1 MIFVGWVF
9 LWESQAAHLPN
20 LLGKDL
26 KVILPTLLMGLL
38 GTELTK
44 WDSHSPLFFFFFLPT
59 PIIQQHQPEN
69 ASLPLLFICILTT
82 KASYWLPPDPGGIS
96 LHGPKDR
103 DHTL

>member
-44 WDSHSPLFFFFFLPT
+44 WDSHSPLSFFFFSQLPSSSSISQKMLHF
-59 PIIQQHQPEN
+59 PFY
-69 ASLPLLFICILTT
+69 LF
-82 KASYWLPPDPGGIS
+82 AF
-96 LHGPKDR
+96 
-103 DHTL
+103 

>member
-9 LWESQAAHLPN
+9 LWESQAAYLPN

-44 WDSHSPLFFFFFLPT
+44 WDSHSPLSFFVCFSPNSHHPSSISQKMLHFPFY
-59 PIIQQHQPEN
+59 
-69 ASLPLLFICILTT
+69 LF
-82 KASYWLPPDPGGIS
+82 AF
-96 LHGPKDR
+96 
-103 DHTL
+103 